1 MNRCIKIT
9 KITLAG
15 ILLAFTG
22 IAAEKTATTEPK
34 PPPPERRSDTFTKFD
49 LDFKGGHPKDL
60 IAAIQKATGK
70 ALNALIPDEY
80 ADVALPE
87 LKMKNVNAFQLFTAL
102 DQASRKSEYVKNP
115 DGSYSTFNTGCGFR
129 NIGGPELTDDTVW
142 YFYVQKPK
150 VPPPTKIC
158 RFYALG
164 PYLDWGLNIDDI
176 TTAIKTGAK
185 MLGETDEP
193 TMSFHKDT
201 RLLIAVGEPNK
212 LDIID
217 SVLRALQPP
226 ANATVW
232 QNSPKSAG
240 KSGQEK

>member
-1 MNRCIKIT
+1 MKDTIMNRCLKMTNIT
-9 KITLAG
+9 VLALLLTFGSALAG
-15 ILLAFTG
+15 DQ
-22 IAAEKTATTEPK
+22 AATSEPK
-34 PPPPERRSDTFTKFD
+34 PPPESLTKFD

-60 IAAIQKATGK
+60 IAAVQKATGK
-70 ALNALIPDEY
+70 PLNAIVPDEF
-80 ADVALPE
+80 ANATIPE
-87 LKMKNVNAFQLFTAL
+87 LKMKNVNAIQLFRAL
-102 DQASRKSEYVKNP
+102 DEASRKTEYLKNA

-129 NIGGPELTDDTVW
+129 NIGGNLTDDTVW
-142 YFYVQKPK
+142 FFYVQKPK
-150 VPPPTKIC
+150 APPPSKIC

-164 PYLDWGLNIDDI
+164 PYLDWGVSIDDI

-201 RLLIAVGEPNK
+201 RLLIAVGEPSR

-226 ANATVW
+226 ANASVW
-232 QNSPKSAG
+232 QNSPKSKE
-240 KSGQEK
+240 KSGQQK